1 MVPMPSAFACS
12 DSSALWRRG
21 WRLGRSLGLGLILL
35 GVILVVGCAHTQG
48 GREAPT
54 SLLEITSESPD
65 ADVWVDG
72 QYIGQISA
80 VSGRLRLA
88 AGVHR
93 VEVRKPGHFPV
104 QRTVRVEKQAGGTV
118 VVAAELLTDPR

>member
-1 MVPMPSAFACS
+1 MVPMPSEFECNERPTRWGATAAC
-12 DSSALWRRG
+12 LM
-21 WRLGRSLGLGLILL
+21 LVLP
-35 GVILVVGCAHTQG
+35 LVVGCAHTQA

-54 SLLEITSESPD
+54 SLLEIASESPD

-72 QYIGQISA
+72 AYIGQISA

-88 AGVHR
+88 VGVHR
-93 VEVRKPGHFPV
+93 IEIRKPGHFPV
-104 QRTVRVEKQAGGTV
+104 QRTVRVQKQAGGTV

>member
-1 MVPMPSAFACS
+1 MLV
-12 DSSALWRRG
+12 
-21 WRLGRSLGLGLILL
+21 LILP
-35 GVILVVGCAHTQG
+35 LVFGCAHG
-48 GREAPT
+48 GAGREAPT
-54 SLLEITSESPD
+54 SLLEITSETPD

-80 VSGRLRLA
+80 VSGQLRLA

-93 VEVRKPGHFPV
+93 VEIRKPGHFPV
-104 QRTVRVEKQAGGTV
+104 QRTVRVEKHAGGSV

>member
-1 MVPMPSAFACS
+1 MFGGGP
-12 DSSALWRRG
+12 WRRA
-21 WRLGRSLGLGLILL
+21 
-35 GVILVVGCAHTQG
+35 VVWVFVLALSGCAHTQS
-48 GREAPT
+48 GRAAPT
-54 SLLEITSESPD
+54 SVLEISCDTPD

-80 VSGRLRLA
+80 VSGQLRLA

-104 QRTVRVEKQAGGTV
+104 QRTVRVEKQAGGAV